1 MMAYIHILR
10 PINLAIVVL
19 TQSIVYYLVLAPQ
32 LFETSLS
39 PIQFGLLMLC
49 TAIIAGSG
57 YLINDIYDVAT
68 DQINKPEKCYIP
80 IQISMPTAWGYYYF
94 WISLGMI
101 IATYL
106 AIVSHN
112 LPLLALYPLSIW
124 LLWLYAKTLK
134 KSGVGGNLVVAF
146 MTSFVTLI
154 LIVAE
159 RLQLMKSENSNLL
172 QLLLGFAFFSFLV
185 NLAREWVKDIEDM
198 DGDKAI
204 GSISLPITI
213 GIDKTKKWIHLCL
226 ATSIIALIWFQWIY
240 PHSFHQSIF
249 AYVFVVAPMV
259 KAAIKLSNGRE
270 KTDYHKTAN
279 FLKLILFA
287 GMIYLLLFSPIV
299 KAYGIAQ

>member
-1 MMAYIHILR
+1 
-10 PINLAIVVL
+10 
-19 TQSIVYYLVLAPQ
+19 
-32 LFETSLS
+32 
-39 PIQFGLLMLC
+39 
-49 TAIIAGSG
+49 
-57 YLINDIYDVAT
+57 
-68 DQINKPEKCYIP
+68 
-80 IQISMPTAWGYYYF
+80 
-94 WISLGMI
+94 
-101 IATYL
+101 
-106 AIVSHN
+106 
-112 LPLLALYPLSIW
+112 
-124 LLWLYAKTLK
+124 
-134 KSGVGGNLVVAF
+134 
-146 MTSFVTLI
+146 
-154 LIVAE
+154 
-159 RLQLMKSENSNLL
+159 
-172 QLLLGFAFFSFLV
+172 
-185 NLAREWVKDIEDM
+185 M

-204 GSISLPITI
+204 ESISLPITI